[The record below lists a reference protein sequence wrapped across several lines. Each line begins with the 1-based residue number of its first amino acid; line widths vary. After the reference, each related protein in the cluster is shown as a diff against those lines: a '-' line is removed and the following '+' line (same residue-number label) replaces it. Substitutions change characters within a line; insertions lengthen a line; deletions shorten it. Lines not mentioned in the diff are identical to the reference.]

1 MNLFYLINQFAYY
14 IYNGCTFSSNFYFL
28 NSNYVIFSSNSLLPI
43 SAYNYFLIP
52 NVTDELY
59 NV

>member
-1 MNLFYLINQFAYY
+1 MNLFYLINQFAYLVD
-14 IYNGCTFSSNFYFL
+14 IYTFSSNFYFL

-59 NV
+59 SV